1 VLRAL
6 QSTPARGSI
15 LLRLSVA
22 QALYLASAAIAFTF
36 SGIVGARLA
45 PDASLATLP
54 VALMTVATMLT
65 TIPASLLMERF
76 GRRPG
81 FLAGA
86 AAGLLGAGVSS
97 WAVIHQSFAL
107 FCAGN
112 ALLGAYQAFAMYYR
126 FAAADA
132 VDEGS
137 KGRAIGWVLTGGV
150 VAALLGPS
158 LAASSRSAFPA
169 VEFAGSYAAAAALS
183 LLAIAVV
190 STLSLP
196 PSAKVAAEGERR
208 PLVVIARQPIFIV
221 AVVNAVA
228 AYAVMSFVMTA
239 SPLAIVAAGH
249 GVDAAASLTRWHL
262 LGMFAPS
269 FITGRIVSSL
279 GPGPVL
285 LAGGA
290 LLLISLLGPL
300 AGDTAAHFNI
310 ALFILGVGWNFLYVA
325 ATTLLTE
332 SYRPAE
338 RARVQGFNEFLV
350 FGSTAVASLAA
361 GAAQTRLGWA
371 AVNQLAAPFVLA
383 ALIASLWLAL
393 HRRTAARRSPAPAE
407 F

>member
-1 VLRAL
+1 MPSPIQAA
-6 QSTPARGSI
+6 PARQGI
-15 LLRLSVA
+15 VFRLGVA

-36 SGIVGARLA
+36 SGLVGARLA

-54 VALMTVATMLT
+54 VALMTVATMLVT
-65 TIPASLLMERF
+65 VPASLLMERF

-81 FLAGA
+81 FVTGA
-86 AAGLLGAGVSS
+86 AMGLLGACLSS
-97 WAVIHQSFAL
+97 WAVIEQSFAL

-132 VDEGS
+132 VDESS
-137 KGRAIGWVLTGGV
+137 KGRAVGWVLTGGV

-158 LAASSRSAFPA
+158 LATWSRPAFPVA
-169 VEFAGSYAAAAALS
+169 EFAGSYAAAAALS

-190 STLSLP
+190 STLNLP
-196 PSAKVAAEGERR
+196 PAAKAAAEGERR
-208 PLVVIARQPIFIV
+208 TLSLIARQPVFIV
-221 AVVNAVA
+221 AVVNAVV
-228 AYAVMSFVMTA
+228 AYSVMSFVMTA
-239 SPLAIVAAGH
+239 SPLAVVATGH

-279 GPGPVL
+279 GPLPVL

-300 AGDTAAHFNI
+300 TGDSAAHFNI
-310 ALFILGVGWNFLYVA
+310 ALFMLGIGWNFLYVA

-332 SYRPAE
+332 SYRPSE
-338 RARVQGFNEFLV
+338 RARVQGLNEFLV

-361 GAAQTRLGWA
+361 GAAQTSLGWT
-371 AVNQLAAPFVLA
+371 AVNQVAAPFVLV
-383 ALIASLWLAL
+383 ALIASLWLAAR
-393 HRRTAARRSPAPAE
+393 RRTAAQRSPAPAE
-407 F
+407 L